1 MSNYKNA
8 CEFIIPI
15 VLKVPIYLEP
25 EVIVKPTEVATQKM
39 PVYLQPDIYLNPEV
53 SSRPPVCITHQNGNG
68 YTPEP
73 EHAKQIMPQT

>member
-15 VLKVPIYLEP
+15 VLKVPIYVEP

-53 SSRPPVCITHQNGNG
+53 SSRPPVCINHQNG
-68 YTPEP
+68 YISEP
-73 EHAKQIMPQT
+73 EHARQIMPQA